1 MEGGKRCDENVKMKE
16 TNLFEI
22 QTKAM
27 EHAKRKLTE
36 SVMQKAT
43 EIMYLQKKKNT
54 DRKRR
59 EKHSVKPRNL
69 ACLAVLWLLIKESP
83 QM

>member
-1 MEGGKRCDENVKMKE
+1 MEGRKRCDENVKMKE
-16 TNLFEI
+16 TNLCEI

-43 EIMYLQKKKNT
+43 EIMYL
-54 DRKRR
+54 
-59 EKHSVKPRNL
+59 
-69 ACLAVLWLLIKESP
+69 
-83 QM
+83 

>member
-1 MEGGKRCDENVKMKE
+1 MKE
-16 TNLFEI
+16 TNLCEI

-43 EIMYLQKKKNT
+43 EIMYLKKKIH
-54 DRKRR
+54 RQEEAR
-59 EKHSVKPRNL
+59 EAQR
-69 ACLAVLWLLIKESP
+69 
-83 QM
+83 

>member
-1 MEGGKRCDENVKMKE
+1 MKE
-16 TNLFEI
+16 TNLCEI

-43 EIMYLQKKKNT
+43 EIMYLKKKKKYT

-69 ACLAVLWLLIKESP
+69 ACLAVL
-83 QM
+83 

>member
-1 MEGGKRCDENVKMKE
+1 MKE
-16 TNLFEI
+16 TNLCEI

-43 EIMYLQKKKNT
+43 EIMYLKKKNT
-54 DRKRR
+54 QTGRGER
-59 EKHSVKPRNL
+59 STALSLGIWP
-69 ACLAVLWLLIKESP
+69 ALLYSGC
-83 QM
+83 

>member
-1 MEGGKRCDENVKMKE
+1 MKE
-16 TNLFEI
+16 TNLCEI

-43 EIMYLQKKKNT
+43 EIMYLKKKKKH
-54 DRKRR
+54 RQEEVR
-59 EKHSVKPRNL
+59 EAQR
-69 ACLAVLWLLIKESP
+69 
-83 QM
+83 

>member
-1 MEGGKRCDENVKMKE
+1 MEGRKRCDENVKMKE
-16 TNLFEI
+16 TNLCEI

-43 EIMYLQKKKNT
+43 EIMYLKKENT
-54 DRKRR
+54 QTGRGER
-59 EKHSVKPRNL
+59 STALSLGIWP
-69 ACLAVLWLLIKESP
+69 ALLYSCC
-83 QM
+83 

>member
-1 MEGGKRCDENVKMKE
+1 MKE
-16 TNLFEI
+16 TNLCEI

-43 EIMYLQKKKNT
+43 EIMYLKKKYT

-59 EKHSVKPRNL
+59 EKHSVKPRL
-69 ACLAVLWLLIKESP
+69 SLGIWPALLYSAC
-83 QM
+83 

>member
-1 MEGGKRCDENVKMKE
+1 MEGGKRCDKNVKMKE

-43 EIMYLQKKKNT
+43 EIMYLQKKTKT
-54 DRKRR
+54 TQTGRGER
-59 EKHSVKPRNL
+59 ST
-69 ACLAVLWLLIKESP
+69 VLSLGIWPALLYSGC
-83 QM
+83 